1 MSIDELAAAVQAGD
15 NSKLCEL
22 WDKISGFVKWKAS
35 RTMTALELLNNAYRV
50 EFDDLYQSGYF
61 AMLSALETY
70 KPESGPFLS
79 WLVYYLQTAFAETA
93 GYRTKQGRAENAAA
107 RLDAPLNDDG
117 QQSSLADLVPDH
129 TAQEAFE
136 NIEEKEYQKQLH
148 KALEDALEELPE
160 KQGDVLRL
168 RYFGKQTIGEAGGSL
183 GVSAEQVRQMEQK
196 GLRALRQSKTAAQL
210 IPFLEFDYYAGTG
223 LGAFLNS
230 GMSIQEKYLILGER
244 KRERK

>member
-1 MSIDELAAAVQAGD
+1 
-15 NSKLCEL
+15 
-22 WDKISGFVKWKAS
+22 
-35 RTMTALELLNNAYRV
+35 
-50 EFDDLYQSGYF
+50 
-61 AMLSALETY
+61 MLI
-70 KPESGPFLS
+70 
-79 WLVYYLQTAFAETA
+79 Q
-93 GYRTKQGRAENAAA
+93 
-107 RLDAPLNDDG
+107 
-117 QQSSLADLVPDH
+117 
-129 TAQEAFE
+129 
-136 NIEEKEYQKQLH
+136 KEYQKQLH